1 MNKLDESKPIKEMN
15 SKEKMLYYFFN
26 CPDRQ
31 NDSKIKE
38 IIEADKVVQMVD
50 KRVNQ
55 IEDDYWRKLDQDFAE
70 LEGNYMKTLKERYE
84 QAKALNEQRE
94 QKLAHELNK
103 KRKEALEKGF

>member
-26 CPDRQ
+26 CPDRK

-38 IIEADKVVQMVD
+38 IIEADKVVQMVN

-55 IEDDYWRKLDQDFAE
+55 IEDDYWRKLYE
-70 LEGNYMKTLKERYE
+70 NVKRTLRTSKST
-84 QAKALNEQRE
+84 Q
-94 QKLAHELNK
+94 
-103 KRKEALEKGF
+103 

>member
-15 SKEKMLYYFFN
+15 SKEKMLYYFLN

-38 IIEADKVVQMVD
+38 IIEADKVVQMVN

-55 IEDDYWRKLDQDFAE
+55 IEDDYWRKLD
-70 LEGNYMKTLKERYE
+70 
-84 QAKALNEQRE
+84 
-94 QKLAHELNK
+94 
-103 KRKEALEKGF
+103 